1 MKRILKTNSI
11 LQIFNNY
18 LYDSLMPINL
28 NYFYNFGSLLGI
40 LLIIQIISGV
50 FLAMFYVPNIALA
63 FDSIEYIMRE
73 VNYGWLIRYIHAN
86 GASFFFIFV
95 YLHIA
100 RGLLYGSYIG
110 KKKIGWFF
118 GIILFFLMI
127 ATAFIGYSLVFGQ
140 MSLWG
145 VTVITNL
152 FSVIPIF
159 GSSIVQ
165 FIWGGFSVG
174 NATLNRFFSL
184 HFLFPFIIA
193 AFSMAHLIAIHDAG
207 ASNPLGVNSSVKL
220 IPFHPYYTFK
230 DLFGFL
236 VFIFFFSIFVFY
248 IPNYLGH
255 SDNYIPANPL
265 VTPSHIVPEWYFLPF
280 YAILRSI
287 PNKTI
292 GVLAM
297 VGAIF
302 SLAVLPFL
310 HLHIINSGK
319 FRYFYK
325 INIYLFFTSFI
336 LLLWIGQEI
345 ASQPFILIGQILT
358 VFYFLFFYVL
368 IPFISFLEFFLFN
381 YRASFYSFLKCLN

>member
-1 MKRILKTNSI
+1 MKRILKSNSI

-18 LYDSLMPINL
+18 LYDSLLPLNL
-28 NYFYNFGSLLGI
+28 NYFYNFGSLLGLVLI
-40 LLIIQIISGV
+40 LQIISGV
-50 FLAMFYVPNIALA
+50 FLAMFYIPNIALA
-63 FDSIEYIMRE
+63 FDSVEYIMRE
-73 VNYGWLIRYIHAN
+73 VNYGWLIRYLHAN
-86 GASFFFIFV
+86 GASFFFLFV

-100 RGLLYGSYIG
+100 RGLLYGSYVG

-118 GIILFFLMI
+118 GIALFFLMM

-152 FSVIPIF
+152 FSVIPFF
-159 GSSIVQ
+159 GSTIVQ

-193 AFSMAHLIAIHDAG
+193 AFSVGHLIAIHDAG
-207 ASNPLGVNSSVKL
+207 ASNPLGVSSSVKL

-230 DLFGFL
+230 DLFGF
-236 VFIFFFSIFVFY
+236 FIFAFFISIFVFY

-297 VGAIF
+297 VGAIA
-302 SLAVLPFL
+302 SLAILPFV
-310 HLHIINSGK
+310 HLHIISNGK
-319 FRYFYK
+319 FRLFYRFLLF
-325 INIYLFFTSFI
+325 LFFTSFI

-358 VFYFLFFYVL
+358 FIYFSFFFILVPLISFIEYFLYH
-368 IPFISFLEFFLFN
+368 
-381 YRASFYSFLKCLN
+381 YRSSFY